1 MAASQAQ
8 AAKDAKILLLLTD
21 LPRRLRRSR
30 HVPSRPHHSRLA
42 GPGRGQHVCRQPY
55 RGGCH
60 GGADS
65 HSRHALALYFP
76 WLQKHGLNIGI
87 FLLMVAVMVPIASG
101 KIPAMDLLKSFT
113 HWKSAVAI
121 VVGIFVAWL
130 GGRGVTLMAA
140 QPGVVAGLMVGTILG
155 VAFFRGVPVGPL
167 IAAGVVSLL
176 IGRS

>member
-1 MAASQAQ
+1 MSLFEPIVL
-8 AAKDAKILLLLTD
+8 ILLA
-21 LPRRLRRSR
+21 
-30 HVPSRPHHSRLA
+30 LA
-42 GPGRGQHVCRQPY
+42 GLSMFAGNYTVAAAMVVLIVIRISP
-55 RGGCH
+55 
-60 GGADS
+60 
-65 HSRHALALYFP
+65 LALYFP

-101 KIPAMDLLKSFT
+101 KIPAMELLKSFT
-113 HWKSAVAI
+113 QWKSAAAI

-130 GGRGVTLMAA
+130 GGRGVTLMSA

-167 IAAGVVSLL
+167 IAAGLLSLL

>member
-1 MAASQAQ
+1 MSFL
-8 AAKDAKILLLLTD
+8 DPTVLILLA
-21 LPRRLRRSR
+21 
-30 HVPSRPHHSRLA
+30 LA
-42 GPGRGQHVCRQPY
+42 VVSVFAGNHTVAAAMAVLIVIRISP
-55 RGGCH
+55 
-60 GGADS
+60 
-65 HSRHALALYFP
+65 LALYFP

-176 IGRS
+176 LSRS

>member
-1 MAASQAQ
+1 MSFF
-8 AAKDAKILLLLTD
+8 DPIVLILLA
-21 LPRRLRRSR
+21 
-30 HVPSRPHHSRLA
+30 LA
-42 GPGRGQHVCRQPY
+42 AISVFAGNHTVAAAMVVLIIIRVSP
-55 RGGCH
+55 
-60 GGADS
+60 
-65 HSRHALALYFP
+65 LALYFP

-121 VVGIFVAWL
+121 LVGIFVAWL

-140 QPGVVAGLMVGTILG
+140 QPGVVAGLMIGTIIG
-155 VAFFRGVPVGPL
+155 VAFFRGVPVGPM

-176 IGRS
+176 ISRS